1 VSVINKVLRDLDH
14 RQAAAL
20 TGAATASGG
29 DATARGVSP
38 VGAMDRSARLSRLQV
53 WLVVLAGMTA
63 LGVLAWFGMGEM
75 DLRTGSAPQVALSV
89 AVPPAP
95 APSGSTPAQPADVVA
110 PVAVA
115 SHAVASQPV
124 SPPSAAQGEMVLR
137 MEESISARKA
147 LDALLSTPVPT
158 AAAPSTAATLSTRVK
173 PREPAVASAPVVSAI
188 AKPSAPASAKSTVLA
203 APAEAPVAVPRQP
216 LTGGDVLAQV
226 QSLWN
231 LGSHDAA
238 FDLMQ
243 QSIANAERAAK
254 SGSSQG
260 SGAVLAPLVREMAR
274 MQLSDGR
281 YGAVWDMLT
290 RLESVLGNHPDLWAI
305 RANAAQRLG
314 RHQDSV
320 HAYMVALQSR
330 PDQQRWLLG
339 AAVSLAALGQAS
351 SAAEMAEK
359 ARAVGPV
366 SKDILAY
373 LRQSGVVLRD

>member
-1 VSVINKVLRDLDH
+1 MSVINKVLRDLDH
-14 RQAAAL
+14 RQAGSL
-20 TGAATASGG
+20 TGPAPASAGVG
-29 DATARGVSP
+29 TARGVSS
-38 VGAMDRSARLSRLQV
+38 VGTIHRSARRLRLWV
-53 WLVVLAGMTA
+53 GLGGLAALTA
-63 LGVLAWFGMGEM
+63 LAVLEWFGMGPFEA
-75 DLRTGSAPQVALSV
+75 DLRAALAPQVALSV
-89 AVPPAP
+89 AVPPSAP
-95 APSGSTPAQPADVVA
+95 APPAQMPAQPASAVA

-115 SHAVASQPV
+115 SQAVA
-124 SPPSAAQGEMVLR
+124 PPGAPDEMVLR
-137 MEESISARKA
+137 MEDSISARKA
-147 LDALLSTPVPT
+147 LDALLSTPVPAAAPVAHT
-158 AAAPSTAATLSTRVK
+158 AAATAARAKPREPVVTSTPVTSAVAKASAPSTA
-173 PREPAVASAPVVSAI
+173 
-188 AKPSAPASAKSTVLA
+188 KSSVLA
-203 APAEAPVAVPRQP
+203 APGEVATAVPRQSP
-216 LTGGDVLAQV
+216 PGGDVLAQV

-238 FDLMQ
+238 IELMQ
-243 QSIANAERAAK
+243 QSIANAERVAK
-254 SGSSQG
+254 STPGQG
-260 SGAVLAPLVREMAR
+260 GGAVLPALVREMAR
-274 MQLSDGR
+274 MQLSEGR

-339 AAVSLAALGQAS
+339 AAVSLAALGQTS

>member
-1 VSVINKVLRDLDH
+1 
-14 RQAAAL
+14 
-20 TGAATASGG
+20 
-29 DATARGVSP
+29 
-38 VGAMDRSARLSRLQV
+38 M
-53 WLVVLAGMTA
+53 
-63 LGVLAWFGMGEM
+63 
-75 DLRTGSAPQVALSV
+75 
-89 AVPPAP
+89 
-95 APSGSTPAQPADVVA
+95 
-110 PVAVA
+110 
-115 SHAVASQPV
+115 
-124 SPPSAAQGEMVLR
+124 
-137 MEESISARKA
+137 
-147 LDALLSTPVPT
+147 
-158 AAAPSTAATLSTRVK
+158 
-173 PREPAVASAPVVSAI
+173 
-188 AKPSAPASAKSTVLA
+188 
-203 APAEAPVAVPRQP
+203 AVPRQSLP
-216 LTGGDVLAQV
+216 GGDVLAQV

-260 SGAVLAPLVREMAR
+260 GGVVLAPLVREMAR

>member
-1 VSVINKVLRDLDH
+1 MSVINKMLRDLDH
-14 RQAAAL
+14 RQAA
-20 TGAATASGG
+20 TSPGATPQSGG
-29 DATARGVSP
+29 NATVRGVSP
-38 VGAMDRSARLSRLQV
+38 VGATDHSARRSRLRV
-53 WLVVLAGMTA
+53 G
-63 LGVLAWFGMGEM
+63 LGVLAGLTALAALAWFAMDEL
-75 DLRTGSAPQVALSV
+75 DLRAGSAPQVALSV
-89 AVPPAP
+89 APPPAL
-95 APSGSTPAQPADVVA
+95 APSAQAPVQAADVVA
-110 PVAVA
+110 PAAGVSQAA
-115 SHAVASQPV
+115 ASQPV
-124 SPPSAAQGEMVLR
+124 SPASAVQGEMVLR

-147 LDALLSTPVPT
+147 LDALLSTPAPAPAGPSAAAAT
-158 AAAPSTAATLSTRVK
+158 AAKAK
-173 PREPAVASAPVVSAI
+173 PREPVVANAPVSSAL
-188 AKPSAPASAKSTVLA
+188 AKPSAPASAKSTVVA
-203 APAEAPVAVPRQP
+203 APGDAPVVVPRQP
-216 LTGGDVLAQV
+216 LPSSDVLTQV

-238 FDLMQ
+238 VDLMQ

-254 SGSSQG
+254 SGSGQAG
-260 SGAVLAPLVREMAR
+260 SAQLAPLVREMAR
-274 MQLSDGR
+274 MQLSEGR

-290 RLESVLGNHPDLWAI
+290 RLEPVLGNQPDLWAI

-339 AAVSLAALGQAS
+339 AAVSLAALGQTS

>member
-1 VSVINKVLRDLDH
+1 MSVINKVLRDLDH

-20 TGAATASGG
+20 TGDATASGG
-29 DATARGVSP
+29 DATGRGVSP
-38 VGAMDRSARLSRLQV
+38 VGAMDRSARRSRLRLA
-53 WLVVLAGMTA
+53 LVVLAGLTA
-63 LGVLAWFGMGEM
+63 LAALAWFGMGEM
-75 DLRTGSAPQVALSV
+75 ELRTGAAPQVALSV
-89 AVPPAP
+89 VVPPAP
-95 APSGSTPAQPADVVA
+95 APSVPTPAQPADVVA

-115 SHAVASQPV
+115 SQALASQPV

-158 AAAPSTAATLSTRVK
+158 ATAPSTAAATSARAK
-173 PREPAVASAPVVSAI
+173 PREPVVASVPVTSAT
-188 AKPSAPASAKSTVLA
+188 AKPSAPASAKSTLVA
-203 APAEAPVAVPRQP
+203 APGEAPVAVPRQSLP
-216 LTGGDVLAQV
+216 GGDVLAQV

-260 SGAVLAPLVREMAR
+260 GGVVLAPLVREMAR

-314 RHQDSV
+314 RHQD
-320 HAYMVALQSR
+320 
-330 PDQQRWLLG
+330 
-339 AAVSLAALGQAS
+339 
-351 SAAEMAEK
+351 
-359 ARAVGPV
+359 
-366 SKDILAY
+366 
-373 LRQSGVVLRD
+373 